1 MVLILLPLA
10 FFNWEKDFISK
21 IDNRKL
27 TNFPSLETINT
38 DTVETFN
45 KYLSD
50 RLGFREEMIT
60 WYSDIHL
67 KMFHTLVH
75 PDYNYGEDD
84 YIFFDIYQKSYNEH
98 TDKFVQTIQ
107 KVAKYVES
115 RGAKFYILI
124 NPEKTS
130 VYTDKL
136 PKGTNY
142 NRLWL
147 DQVENRLSE
156 ANIQWIDNIDIL
168 KEKKKTELVYNKQYD
183 VGHWNDNGA
192 F

>member
-75 PDYNYGEDD
+75 RDYIYGEDD

-107 KVAKYVES
+107 KLLSMLSLEEQNS
-115 RGAKFYILI
+115 IFSSTLRRLQYIQI
-124 NPEKTS
+124 N
-130 VYTDKL
+130 Y
-136 PKGTNY
+136 
-142 NRLWL
+142 
-147 DQVENRLSE
+147 
-156 ANIQWIDNIDIL
+156 L
-168 KEKKKTELVYNKQYD
+168 KEPIIIVY
-183 VGHWNDNGA
+183 G
-192 F
+192 